1 MDKISKIFFI
11 NGKMLDIN
19 HEHSITFYDRNA
31 QYNWFMERCVY
42 TMEDC
47 SFVRKERSILL
58 NLNINNTKNINYC
71 ITLNYF
77 QNKPT
82 YEYFFIVNKEY
93 VNDHLTKCYLKLD
106 VIQTYIFDI
115 NFNYSKSLIDRRH
128 CDRYV
133 SNGTTIN
140 KDYLCTEEGLET
152 GELLIKDARTVYD
165 YQNKGSYIIT
175 SSTKLGKGAYTNP
188 TPTPEPP
195 SGGST
200 GGGVANA
207 ELWRSGYISENG
219 FVAIKSWEGF
229 CSTAVNIGDGTNTI
243 GYGTTSVYDPTHYN
257 QLAPR
262 CTEKQASEVY
272 AHALDTIYAKQV
284 LDRMKSSGMD
294 LSKVKQC
301 EFDAWVSFCYNHGS
315 FYDHEIW
322 DLYVAG
328 GDRNTIANKWK
339 TTVIMAGSQFE
350 QGLRNRRT
358 GEANMFLGIYPA
370 PSILDNSTY
379 KKVTDNGGKGYVPD
393 RYIVHQSTSGSNSL
407 GQKLVNSAKKLIGKP
422 YVWGGNYP
430 PLGGSNGTDCSGL
443 MQWAYNDNGL
453 KITRTT
459 YTQIKEGK
467 EVGKDELQL
476 GDLVFV
482 HFSSPGVPEHVF
494 MFSGKNSAGQLMCVE
509 APHTGLNIRERVF
522 TWDNTTR
529 ARRLI

>member
-1 MDKISKIFFI
+1 MDKISKIYFI

-71 ITLNYF
+71 ITANYF
-77 QNKPT
+77 NNKPT

-115 NFNYSKSLIDRRH
+115 QFDYTKSLIDRRH
-128 CDRYV
+128 TDRFA
-133 SNGTTIN
+133 SDNTTIN
-140 KDYLCTEEGLET
+140 KDYLYTDEGLET
-152 GELLIKDARTVYD
+152 GELIIKDAKTAYD

-175 SSTKLGKGAYTNP
+175 SSTKLGKNAYGYQPP
-188 TPTPEPP
+188 TG
-195 SGGST
+195 GGST
-200 GGGVANA
+200 GGTVGVD
-207 ELWRSGYISENG
+207 LWKSGYISENG
-219 FVAIKSWEGF
+219 FVAIKSFEGF
-229 CSTAVNIGDGTNTI
+229 CSRPVNIGDGTNTI
-243 GYGTTSVYDPTHYN
+243 GYGTTSVYDPEHYN
-257 QLAPR
+257 QLAPQ
-262 CTEKQASEVY
+262 CTERQASEVY
-272 AHALDTIYAKQV
+272 AHSLDTIYAKQV

-328 GDRNTIANKWK
+328 GNRNTIAEKWK

-358 GEANMFLGIYPA
+358 KEANMFLGNYPP
-370 PSILDNSTY
+370 PSILDNSTH
-379 KKVTDNGGKGYVPD
+379 VIITENGGKGYVPD
-393 RYIVHQSTSGSNSL
+393 RYIVKQPTGSGSL
-407 GQKLVNSAKKLIGKP
+407 GEKIVNSARKLIGKP
-422 YVWGGNYP
+422 YVYGGNYP
-430 PLGGSNGTDCSGL
+430 PLGSSNGTDCSGL
-443 MQWAYNDNGL
+443 MQWAFNDNG
-453 KITRTT
+453 ISISRTT
-459 YTQIKEGK
+459 YTQIKEGV
-467 EVGKDELQL
+467 EVTQSELQL

-482 HFSSPGVPEHVF
+482 NFSSPGVPEHVF
-494 MFSGKNSAGQLMCVE
+494 MFSGKNSDGESMCVE

-522 TWDNTTR
+522 TWNDTTR

>member
-1 MDKISKIFFI
+1 
-11 NGKMLDIN
+11 
-19 HEHSITFYDRNA
+19 
-31 QYNWFMERCVY
+31 
-42 TMEDC
+42 
-47 SFVRKERSILL
+47 
-58 NLNINNTKNINYC
+58 
-71 ITLNYF
+71 
-77 QNKPT
+77 
-82 YEYFFIVNKEY
+82 
-93 VNDHLTKCYLKLD
+93 
-106 VIQTYIFDI
+106 
-115 NFNYSKSLIDRRH
+115 
-128 CDRYV
+128 
-133 SNGTTIN
+133 
-140 KDYLCTEEGLET
+140 
-152 GELLIKDARTVYD
+152 
-165 YQNKGSYIIT
+165 
-175 SSTKLGKGAYTNP
+175 
-188 TPTPEPP
+188 
-195 SGGST
+195 
-200 GGGVANA
+200 
-207 ELWRSGYISENG
+207 
-219 FVAIKSWEGF
+219 
-229 CSTAVNIGDGTNTI
+229 
-243 GYGTTSVYDPTHYN
+243 
-257 QLAPR
+257 
-262 CTEKQASEVY
+262 
-272 AHALDTIYAKQV
+272 
-284 LDRMKSSGMD
+284 MKSSEMD

-358 GEANMFLGIYPA
+358 GEANMFLGNYPA

-430 PLGGSNGTDCSGL
+430 PLGGSSGTDCSGL

-467 EVGKDELQL
+467 EVSKDELQL

-482 HFSSPGVPEHVF
+482 NFSSPGVPEHVF
-494 MFSGKNSAGQLMCVE
+494 MFSGKNSAGELMCVE
-509 APHTGLNIRERVF
+509 APRTGLNIRERVF
-522 TWDNTTR
+522 TWNNSTR